1 VSKLGVGAVFAG
13 FRIEAL
19 LGRGGMGSV
28 YRARDLALDSERAL
42 KVLEPELTA
51 DRAFRERFQREARL
65 AAQIE
70 NPAVVPVYQAG
81 EDDGRLFIAMRLI
94 RGPDL
99 HRLVAKDG
107 PLEPQRTARIVAAV
121 AAALDEAHAR
131 GIVHRD
137 VKPAN
142 ILVELS
148 KEGERVFLTDFGI
161 SRSARPTEEVTSTGQ
176 LLGTADYISPEQIE
190 GERADARSD
199 VYALGCVV
207 CYLLTGEPPFRRD
220 TELATLYAH
229 AHAARPRPSL
239 LEPGLP
245 AAIDE
250 VVVRAT
256 AVDPDGR
263 HQSAGELA
271 DDLRRALAAPS
282 GETWATAA
290 AETAGPT
297 QSLGRRVSIGKLAAV
312 ALAIAAIAVAVVLL
326 AGGGGDTGS
335 SGGTT
340 PDVATIGLGDAVD
353 SIVVGNV
360 NVLAGSQRDS
370 TLTAIDPDTGKPA
383 RDPDPIPHPSAVSIG
398 FGSVWVTSASRGE
411 LLRYAPGHRRKP
423 IVIDVGAQP
432 SDIAV
437 DDRWVWVANREDG
450 TVSQID
456 PETDR
461 TRATVEVAPRPD
473 ALATGEGTIWV
484 ASPGAATLTR
494 LRQDAPLRSPRS
506 VEVDGSPEDLTVFDG
521 ELWVV
526 DSQKATLTARSLADG
541 SPVGGPVALGGS
553 PVAVTSGP
561 EAVWVV
567 DAEDDTATRIDPQ
580 SRDAG
585 DPVSVGERPAAVA
598 VGSGS
603 IWVANAGDGT
613 VSRITP

>member
-1 VSKLGVGAVFAG
+1 VSKLDVGAVFAG

-42 KVLEPELTA
+42 KVLEPELGA
-51 DRAFRERFQREARL
+51 DRAFRERFTREARL

-81 EDDGRLFIAMRLI
+81 EEDGRLFIAMRLI

-121 AAALDEAHAR
+121 AAALDAAHAR

-148 KEGERVFLTDFGI
+148 EDGEHVFLTDFGI
-161 SRSARPTEEVTSTGQ
+161 SRSARPTDEVTSTGQ

-190 GERADARSD
+190 GERADACSD

-207 CYLLTGEPPFRRD
+207 CYLLTGEPPFRRE

-229 AHAARPRPSL
+229 ANAARPRPSL

-245 AAIDE
+245 AAVDE

-256 AVDPDGR
+256 AIDPDER
-263 HQSAGELA
+263 HQSAGELS
-271 DDLRRALAAPS
+271 DDLRRALATRSTETRAAPVS
-282 GETWATAA
+282 ESATL
-290 AETAGPT
+290 TRPI
-297 QSLGRRVSIGKLAAV
+297 GRRRPPIGAIAAG
-312 ALAIAAIAVAVVLL
+312 ALAIAAIVVAAVLL
-326 AGGGGDTGS
+326 AGGD
-335 SGGTT
+335 SGGGSA
-340 PDVATIGLGDAVD
+340 PEVVTIGLGDAVD
-353 SIVVGNV
+353 SIVVGNA
-360 NVLAGSQRDS
+360 NVLATSQSDS
-370 TLTAIDPDTGKPA
+370 TLAAIDPETDKPA
-383 RDPDPIPHPSAVSIG
+383 RDPEPIPHPSAVAVG
-398 FGSVWVTSASRGE
+398 FGSVWVTSASTGE
-411 LLRYAPGHRRKP
+411 LLRYAPGHRQEP
-423 IVIDVGAQP
+423 IRISVGAQP
-432 SDIAV
+432 SDVAV

-450 TVSQID
+450 TVSRVD
-456 PETDR
+456 PETNGVR
-461 TRATVEVAPRPD
+461 GTFEVAPGPE
-473 ALATGEGTIWV
+473 AVATGEGATWV
-484 ASPGAATLTR
+484 ASPGAATLIR
-494 LRQDAPLRSPRS
+494 LRQDAPLRSRT
-506 VEVDGSPEDLTVFDG
+506 VEVDGSPEDLAVFDG

-526 DSQKATLTARSLADG
+526 DSENGTLSSRSLTDG
-541 SPVGGPVALGGS
+541 SGIGEPVALGGL

-561 EAVWVV
+561 EALWVV
-567 DAEDDTATRIDPQ
+567 DAEDGTATRVDP
-580 SRDAG
+580 STREAG
-585 DPVSVGERPAAVA
+585 DPVTVGERPAAVA

-603 IWVANAGDGT
+603 IWVANAGSGT

>member
-1 VSKLGVGAVFAG
+1 VSKLDVGAVFAG

-42 KVLEPELTA
+42 KVLEPELGA
-51 DRAFRERFQREARL
+51 DRAFRERFTREARL

-81 EDDGRLFIAMRLI
+81 EEDGRLFIAMRLI

-121 AAALDEAHAR
+121 AAALDAAHAR

-148 KEGERVFLTDFGI
+148 EDGEHVFLTDFGI
-161 SRSARPTEEVTSTGQ
+161 SRSARPTDEVTSTGQ

-207 CYLLTGEPPFRRD
+207 CYLLTGEPPFRRE

-229 AHAARPRPSL
+229 ANAARPRPSL

-245 AAIDE
+245 AAVDE

-256 AVDPDGR
+256 AIDPDER
-263 HQSAGELA
+263 HQSAGELS
-271 DDLRRALAAPS
+271 DDLRRALGGRAS
-282 GETWATAA
+282 SVS
-290 AETAGPT
+290 ETAPPT
-297 QSLGRRVSIGKLAAV
+297 RPLARRRPPVGKLAAG
-312 ALAIAAIAVAVVLL
+312 ALAIAAIVVAVVLL
-326 AGGGGDTGS
+326 AGDDSGGGS
-335 SGGTT
+335 A
-340 PDVATIGLGDAVD
+340 PEVATIGLGDAVD
-353 SIVVGNV
+353 AIVVGNA
-360 NVLAGSQRDS
+360 NVLATSQSDS
-370 TLTAIDPDTGKPA
+370 TLTAIDPDTDKPA
-383 RDPDPIPHPSAVSIG
+383 RDPEPIPHPSAVAVG
-398 FGSVWVTSASRGE
+398 FGSVWVTSASTGE
-411 LLRYAPGHRRKP
+411 LLRYAPGHRQEP
-423 IVIDVGAQP
+423 IRISVGAQP
-432 SDIAV
+432 SDVAV

-450 TVSQID
+450 TVSRVD
-456 PETDR
+456 PETNRDR
-461 TRATVEVAPRPD
+461 GTFEVAPGPE
-473 ALATGEGTIWV
+473 ALATGEGATWV
-484 ASPGAATLTR
+484 ASPGAGTLTR
-494 LRQDAPLRSPRS
+494 LRQDAPQRSRT
-506 VEVDGSPEDLTVFDG
+506 VEVDGSPEDLAVFDG

-526 DSQKATLTARSLADG
+526 DSEDGTLTSRSLTDG
-541 SPVGGPVALGGS
+541 SAIGEPVALGAS

-561 EAVWVV
+561 EALWVV
-567 DAEDDTATRIDPQ
+567 DAEDGTATRVDP
-580 SRDAG
+580 SNREAG
-585 DPVSVGERPAAVA
+585 DPVTVGERPAAVA

-603 IWVANAGDGT
+603 IWVANAGSGT